1 MTSPKR
7 VLSRYLKAVA
17 ALQNVGVG
25 LPVPDVDQSPGMCGP
40 AALRAVAGF
49 YGRDV
54 SEAEIARLA
63 GSTEKD
69 GTQPEALIRA
79 AKALGFQ
86 AALRDCA
93 SIQDIQSWLDH
104 GIPVIVDWFS
114 VDDGHYSVV
123 KSIEDGMV
131 YMMDPEP
138 GRETE
143 TPVDSF
149 ERTWFDFE
157 EGDTRKHQGLV
168 QRQMLVVWP

>member
-1 MTSPKR
+1 MTCPKR
-7 VLSRYLKAVA
+7 VLARYLKAVT
-17 ALQNVGVG
+17 ALQSVGVG

-69 GTQPEALIRA
+69 GTKPEALIRA

-143 TPVDSF
+143 MPADSF
-149 ERTWFDFE
+149 ERTWFDFRPGE
-157 EGDTRKHQGLV
+157 PKRKGLV
-168 QRQMLVVWP
+168 ERRMIVVWP